1 MKSRPGTVVLSGFA
15 LAITAIAAAT
25 AAGTAYA
32 GAGGSGCIYG
42 GGHLA
47 ELDGQKPLVQADADD
62 LKINPKWLELL
73 DETEGSYADNPA
85 PAVVHN

>member
-15 LAITAIAAAT
+15 LAITAT